1 MEDAVKLTN
10 VSKSFNGFRVD
21 NLSFSLKKGFITG
34 FIGPNGA
41 GKTTT
46 IKLIMNLIKRDS
58 GSIDVFGLDNVKHEK
73 EIKERIGFVYADN
86 HFYDHLTV
94 EQMKRV
100 IAPFY
105 KRWDEEVFNRY
116 IANFDLP
123 RNRTIKKLS
132 RGMKMKFAIA
142 VALSHHADLI
152 IMDEPTSGL
161 DPVFRSEILDILI
174 EIMQDE
180 NKTIFFSTH
189 ITSDLEQIADFVT
202 YIYDGRIV
210 FSEEKDSIIEQYR
223 IVKGAKEWLDRD
235 TRQMFL
241 GLRETSVG
249 FEGLTQHVTQVQQ
262 LFGDDALFET
272 PTLEEIM
279 VYTARSGQRA

>member
-1 MEDAVKLTN
+1 MEDTVTLTN
-10 VSKSFNGFRVD
+10 VSKSFKGFSID

-46 IKLIMNLIKRDS
+46 IKLIMNLLKRDS
-58 GSIDVFGLDNVKHEK
+58 GSIEVFGLDNATHGKQ
-73 EIKERIGFVYADN
+73 IRERIGFVYADN
-86 HFYDHLTV
+86 HFYDHLSV
-94 EQMKRV
+94 EAMKRV

-105 KRWDEEVFNRY
+105 KQWDENTFQRY
-116 IANFDLP
+116 MKEFDLP
-123 RNRTIKKLS
+123 RNRKIKKLS

-142 VALSHHADLI
+142 VALSHNADLI

-161 DPVFRSEILDILI
+161 DPVFRSEILDILTEVI
-174 EIMQDE
+174 QDE
-180 NKTIFFSTH
+180 EKTIFFSTH

-210 FSEEKDSIIEQYR
+210 FSEEKDTILEQYR
-223 IVKGAKEWLDRD
+223 IVKGAKELLDAD
-235 TRQMFL
+235 TRQVFA

-249 FEGLTQHVTQVQQ
+249 FEGLTSDVTQARE
-262 LFGDDALFET
+262 LFGDRVLFET
-272 PTLEEIM
+272 PTLEDIM

>member
-1 MEDAVKLTN
+1 MEDTVKLTN
-10 VSKSFNGFRVD
+10 VSKAFNGFRVD

-58 GSIDVFGLDNVKHEK
+58 GSVEVFGLDNMKHGK

-105 KRWDEEVFNRY
+105 KQWDEDVFNRY
-116 IANFDLP
+116 IADFNLP

-132 RGMKMKFAIA
+132 RGMKTKFAIA

-161 DPVFRSEILDILI
+161 DPVFRSEILDILS
-174 EIMQDE
+174 EVMQDE

-189 ITSDLEQIADFVT
+189 ITTDLEQIADFVT

-210 FSEEKDSIIEQYR
+210 FSEEKDSILEQYR
-223 IVKGAKEWLDRD
+223 IVKGAKELLDRD
-235 TRQMFL
+235 TRQVFL

-249 FEGLTQHVTQVQQ
+249 FEGLTRHVEEVRK
-262 LFGDDALFET
+262 LFGDHALFET

-279 VYTARSGQRA
+279 VYTARGGQRA

>member
-21 NLSFSLKKGFITG
+21 NISLSLKKGFITG

-58 GSIDVFGLDNVKHEK
+58 GSINVFGLDNVKHEK

-105 KRWDEEVFNRY
+105 KRWDEEVFKRY
-116 IANFDLP
+116 TVEFNLP

-132 RGMKMKFAIA
+132 RGMKIKFAIA
-142 VALSHHADLI
+142 IALSHHADLI

-161 DPVFRSEILDILI
+161 DPIFRSEILDLLS
-174 EIMQDE
+174 EIIQDE

-210 FSEEKDSIIEQYR
+210 FSEGKDSILEQYR
-223 IVKGAKEWLDRD
+223 IVKGAKELLDRD
-235 TRQMFL
+235 TRQLFL

-249 FEGLTQHVTQVQQ
+249 FEGLTQNVTQVQQ
-262 LFGDDALFET
+262 LFGDDVLFET

>member
-21 NLSFSLKKGFITG
+21 NISFSLKKGFITG

-58 GSIDVFGLDNVKHEK
+58 GSINVFGLDNVKHEK

-105 KRWDEEVFNRY
+105 KRWDEEVFKRY
-116 IANFDLP
+116 TVEFNLP

-132 RGMKMKFAIA
+132 RGMKIKFAIA
-142 VALSHHADLI
+142 IALSHHADLI

-161 DPVFRSEILDILI
+161 DPIFRSEILDLLS
-174 EIMQDE
+174 EIIQDE

-210 FSEEKDSIIEQYR
+210 FSEGKDSILEQYR
-223 IVKGAKEWLDRD
+223 IVKGAKELLDRD
-235 TRQMFL
+235 TRQLFL

-249 FEGLTQHVTQVQQ
+249 FEGLTQNVTQVQQ
-262 LFGDDALFET
+262 LFGDDVLFET